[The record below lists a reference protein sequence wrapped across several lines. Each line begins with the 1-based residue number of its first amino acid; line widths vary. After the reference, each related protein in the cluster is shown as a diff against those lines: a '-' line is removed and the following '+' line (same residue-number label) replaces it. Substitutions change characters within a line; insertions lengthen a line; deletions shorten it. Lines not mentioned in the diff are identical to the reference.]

1 MQFADGTFQETVGQ
15 VDTTWT
21 FTSGLEIP
29 ITFEILEN
37 CSADV
42 ILGEDFLLDHD
53 VFRSHA
59 ASMQEILYE
68 DEQGEPADLSPFG
81 YTNYWQQKFENGRLN
96 IMSKF
101 NSKFLVLCQP
111 KCTSY

>member
-15 VDTTWT
+15 VYTTWT
-21 FTSGLEIP
+21 FTCGLEIP

-53 VFRSHA
+53 VFGSHA
-59 ASMQEILYE
+59 VSMQEMLRK
-68 DEQGEPADLSPFG
+68 DEEGEPVDLSPFG
-81 YTNYWQQKFENGRLN
+81 YTNYWQQKFENGRSK

-101 NSKFLVLCQP
+101 NSKFSILYQQ
-111 KCTSY
+111 KCTS